1 MSNSRRDF
9 LKGSCAL
16 LGAGALVPAA
26 ASLARA
32 SGGEDKPAPTGPRYA
47 LIIDVHK
54 CLAAGDCTACT
65 QACHGAHNVPSIPEK
80 NHEVKWIW
88 KESFRHTFPTQ
99 VHEYSAQ
106 TLVDRPALVLCNH
119 CTNAP
124 CVKVCPTQAT
134 FKRPDGLVAM
144 DMHRCIGCR
153 YCMAACP
160 YGARHFNWAKPSVP
174 AEKLNPDTHYLGNRP
189 RPAGVVEKCTFCIHR
204 TRQGRYPAC
213 VEACPV
219 GARKFGNM
227 LDPKSEI
234 RYVLENKRVFLFK
247 EELNT
252 QPRFYYFYGT

>member
-160 YGARHFNWAKPSVP
+160 YGSRSFNWSDPRKYMA
-174 AEKLNPDTHYLGNRP
+174 NPRQDYPTRMK
-189 RPAGVVEKCTFCIHR
+189 GVVEKCTFCPERLAVGKLPH
-204 TRQGRYPAC
+204 C
-213 VEACPV
+213 VEACQAAGHNAMMFGDIHDPASGLAEV
-219 GARKFGNM
+219 LRTRQNLRRKPFLGTE
-227 LDPKSEI
+227 P
-234 RYVLENKRVFLFK
+234 YV
-247 EELNT
+247 
-252 QPRFYYFYGT
+252 FYLV